1 MVGRW
6 WSCYTQMGRV
16 WGATAP
22 EAREAPGQELRMN
35 QTCSITQHSRTLSPA
50 TAADIHC
57 GRGVLCHRDTH
68 PAKDSVQIKCQ
79 STDMLRS
86 SCSHRSKHNTFP
98 RPQQHDSP
106 PDCNPV
112 PFILEPISPGPHSMT
127 LHLTVPPYRASPHLC
142 LSPHSLPSLD
152 QAPTVHC
159 VPGALSL
166 SGASGPC
173 ARTRTWELPVHTLVS
188 CRTLGSSICGSRHPP
203 LQLTALSEKSQ
214 KAPHQPSCTLRPHPT
229 CLLAPEPPTL

>member
-1 MVGRW
+1 M
-6 WSCYTQMGRV
+6 Y
-16 WGATAP
+16 
-22 EAREAPGQELRMN
+22 
-35 QTCSITQHSRTLSPA
+35 QTRSITQHSRTVIPA

-127 LHLTVPPYRASPHLC
+127 LHLTAPHPVHPCICVSALT
-142 LSPHSLPSLD
+142 HSLTSSLG
-152 QAPTVHC
+152 QEPRVHC

-166 SGASGPC
+166 VRGLWAARWDTQLGTPSAHVGLLQDAWLLSAGA
-173 ARTRTWELPVHTLVS
+173 
-188 CRTLGSSICGSRHPP
+188 GSRHPP
-203 LQLTALSEKSQ
+203 LQPTTLLEKSQ
-214 KAPHQPSCTLRPHPT
+214 KTPHQPSSTLRPHPT